1 MKTMLLLTAAVVAA
15 AATAIHADTH
25 HVPPVVDAF
34 SAHSFVS
41 AGSPVTISTR
51 RQLANITND
60 LGGAY
65 VLGADINLSNG
76 TWKPIGTSTRPFT
89 GTLAGNGHKITGLA
103 YADTSSA
110 GSYAGLFAAVKDA
123 TLDGI
128 HLKGV
133 SINGRQYTG
142 ALAGDVQGATTIRNC
157 TAEGV
162 VSNGYG
168 YAGLLVGRVNG
179 SGTTFSN
186 CAATGAVVAASQDA
200 GGLVGG
206 VYGQPATFADCD
218 AQVTVS
224 GTAGNNKGGFIGS
237 VRDGSASA
245 TFTRSTAGG
254 AVIAPGSSASIG
266 GFIGYADKP
275 VSFEDCAALGGV
287 SAPVGQHVG
296 GFVGQVYGKSNDF
309 HRCMSAGATVGKQN
323 VGAFGGYFRGATN
336 SVRECFALGDATAL
350 NGSDAFAG
358 GFAGKIET
366 TTSLSDSYSL
376 GTVRGHQ
383 RVGGFAGGS
392 AAAGT
397 TFARCYAAGVVEC
410 AGIYAGAF
418 AGYLQNAPAFAD
430 CAVLRGDGDAAV
442 HALGTSA
449 AGASAENAA
458 IAEYDA
464 AGMKNAANFS
474 SWLAY
479 RGAGNVAVWSQA
491 DGVTQPHLAWSAP
504 GGSLTV
510 YTSVIGGGEVEGAG
524 EYAPGAAATV
534 SAIPEDGFFVRWTG
548 STPYADPT
556 AQTTTIPLDN
566 HRVAVAQFG
575 KLITT
580 AGELDAVRDDLGES
594 YALGADIDL
603 SNGTWAPIGT
613 SSQPFTGT
621 LIGNGHKITD
631 LRYDNASGSYAGLFA
646 AVKDATLDGIHLEGV
661 SINGRQYTGALAGD
675 VQGATTIHDCSAEGI
690 VSNSYGY
697 AGLLVGRVNGS
708 GTAFS
713 NCAATGAVTSA
724 RADIGGLVGGIDG
737 YAVSFADCDAAVA
750 VSGTTGDSKGGF
762 VGSVKNGDA
771 ASFTRCTASG
781 DVTSG
786 ASYTGG
792 FIGSSQKT
800 ASFVEC
806 AASGKVDG
814 ATQTGGFVGYVSASN
829 VLVRCTAEGMVRGA
843 TQTGGFVG
851 QANGNR
857 SQYVACEA
865 RGPVTGTGG
874 TVGGFVGQIGSAGLR
889 FAECAAF
896 GAVSAPGGSTVGGFV
911 GQVSNSNDL
920 WRCMSA
926 GAVVANQN
934 VGAFGGNFYGAD
946 TTVRECFALGDATAL
961 NVSAAYAGGFAGR
974 IDSRTFLSDSYSLGT
989 VRGRQRVGG
998 FAGHSGNAGT
1008 TFARCYAAGV
1018 VEGAGTYAGAFAGYL
1033 QNAPAFAD
1041 CAVLRGDGDAAVH
1054 ALGTSAAGAS
1064 AENAAIAEYDA
1075 AGMKNAANFSSW
1087 LAYRGAGNVAV
1098 WSQADGVTQPH
1109 LAWSAPGGS
1118 LTVYTSVIGGG
1129 EVEGAGEYAP
1139 GAAATVS
1146 AIPEDGFFVRWT
1158 GSTPYADP
1166 TAQTTTI
1173 PLDNHRVAAVQ
1184 LGKLITT
1191 ADELDAVRDDL
1202 AGFYGLGA
1210 DIDLTGLDWTPL
1222 GNSSAKFT
1230 GTFYGFGHA
1239 VMNLTCTNNP
1249 SNSGSDCRG
1258 LFGRVAGATLD
1269 GIVLTNCDVA
1279 GYQYVGALA
1288 GRIDDGTVIAGCS
1301 ASGKVQASNAYA
1313 GGLVGACD
1321 DGAITIRDS
1330 DSAVETTGGSNVGG
1344 FIGRVNGD
1352 GASTISECRADGFV
1366 SGGGRVG
1373 GFIGNLSAPAVIADC
1388 AARGDVKSTGDNL
1401 GGFIGYLGNAS
1412 ATNANCWA
1420 SGAVWGTGDTCGSFA
1435 GNCPSGTIAT
1445 NCAVSASANG
1455 ARQFCGGS
1463 AALTGCALTDSEVAQ
1478 RSMGWPEVAK
1488 RSNSECLTRI
1498 TTAEQLRAITNHLDG
1513 AYALAADIDL
1523 GGAAWTPIGTA
1534 SSGFTGEFYGNN
1546 HVISNFTVSAA
1557 APCAGLF
1564 GNIAGG
1570 RVEGV
1575 QAFGSVTSTSSH
1587 AGGFAG
1593 RICLRSLVRG
1603 CSFVGSVSGSSTQ
1616 LGGFAGHLSDAP
1628 SVFEC
1633 CAVGAVSTTAD
1644 SGDGYVGGFVG
1655 QQNGGGFIAD
1665 SYARVA
1671 VDAGAAGYAGG
1682 FAGGSTGSKIVRT
1695 YCSGAVTS
1703 KAADYYVGAFGG
1715 NLGANIVT
1723 NSYYDSGATEQLA
1736 AGKPRAASVA
1746 YAGIDAIASADM
1758 TQQASFPAF
1767 AFPDTW
1773 KNGDDTLMPYLLG
1786 FYTFTAKLNSFASW
1800 VKEHGLPA
1808 NSQPGDIVGGLPLAA
1823 RFVFGID
1830 DMASVLSA
1838 DNEPVFCVKFDAGG
1852 APYVQFARNVN
1863 GTPEEVTLEIIATE
1877 NLADWSHA
1885 VPVEVDLDAGVYIP
1899 DVDPVPPKMFF
1910 RWRIRIAGYE

>member
-1 MKTMLLLTAAVVAA
+1 
-15 AATAIHADTH
+15 
-25 HVPPVVDAF
+25 
-34 SAHSFVS
+34 
-41 AGSPVTISTR
+41 
-51 RQLANITND
+51 
-60 LGGAY
+60 
-65 VLGADINLSNG
+65 
-76 TWKPIGTSTRPFT
+76 
-89 GTLAGNGHKITGLA
+89 
-103 YADTSSA
+103 
-110 GSYAGLFAAVKDA
+110 
-123 TLDGI
+123 
-128 HLKGV
+128 
-133 SINGRQYTG
+133 
-142 ALAGDVQGATTIRNC
+142 
-157 TAEGV
+157 
-162 VSNGYG
+162 
-168 YAGLLVGRVNG
+168 
-179 SGTTFSN
+179 
-186 CAATGAVVAASQDA
+186 
-200 GGLVGG
+200 
-206 VYGQPATFADCD
+206 
-218 AQVTVS
+218 
-224 GTAGNNKGGFIGS
+224 
-237 VRDGSASA
+237 
-245 TFTRSTAGG
+245 
-254 AVIAPGSSASIG
+254 
-266 GFIGYADKP
+266 
-275 VSFEDCAALGGV
+275 
-287 SAPVGQHVG
+287 
-296 GFVGQVYGKSNDF
+296 
-309 HRCMSAGATVGKQN
+309 
-323 VGAFGGYFRGATN
+323 
-336 SVRECFALGDATAL
+336 
-350 NGSDAFAG
+350 
-358 GFAGKIET
+358 
-366 TTSLSDSYSL
+366 
-376 GTVRGHQ
+376 
-383 RVGGFAGGS
+383 
-392 AAAGT
+392 
-397 TFARCYAAGVVEC
+397 
-410 AGIYAGAF
+410 F

-464 AGMKNAANFS
+464 AGMKNAANFNA
-474 SWLAY
+474 WLAL
-479 RGAGNVAVWSQA
+479 RADGNVAVWSQA

-504 GGSLTV
+504 GGDLTV
-510 YTSVIGGGEVEGAG
+510 YASVAGGGEVEGAG
-524 EYAPGAAATV
+524 EYAPGATATV
-534 SAIPEDGFFVRWTG
+534 TAI
-548 STPYADPT
+548 
-556 AQTTTIPLDN
+556 
-566 HRVAVAQFG
+566 
-575 KLITT
+575 
-580 AGELDAVRDDLGES
+580 
-594 YALGADIDL
+594 
-603 SNGTWAPIGT
+603 
-613 SSQPFTGT
+613 
-621 LIGNGHKITD
+621 
-631 LRYDNASGSYAGLFA
+631 
-646 AVKDATLDGIHLEGV
+646 
-661 SINGRQYTGALAGD
+661 
-675 VQGATTIHDCSAEGI
+675 
-690 VSNSYGY
+690 
-697 AGLLVGRVNGS
+697 
-708 GTAFS
+708 
-713 NCAATGAVTSA
+713 
-724 RADIGGLVGGIDG
+724 
-737 YAVSFADCDAAVA
+737 
-750 VSGTTGDSKGGF
+750 
-762 VGSVKNGDA
+762 
-771 ASFTRCTASG
+771 
-781 DVTSG
+781 
-786 ASYTGG
+786 
-792 FIGSSQKT
+792 
-800 ASFVEC
+800 
-806 AASGKVDG
+806 
-814 ATQTGGFVGYVSASN
+814 
-829 VLVRCTAEGMVRGA
+829 
-843 TQTGGFVG
+843 
-851 QANGNR
+851 
-857 SQYVACEA
+857 
-865 RGPVTGTGG
+865 
-874 TVGGFVGQIGSAGLR
+874 
-889 FAECAAF
+889 
-896 GAVSAPGGSTVGGFV
+896 
-911 GQVSNSNDL
+911 
-920 WRCMSA
+920 
-926 GAVVANQN
+926 
-934 VGAFGGNFYGAD
+934 
-946 TTVRECFALGDATAL
+946 
-961 NVSAAYAGGFAGR
+961 
-974 IDSRTFLSDSYSLGT
+974 SD
-989 VRGRQRVGG
+989 
-998 FAGHSGNAGT
+998 
-1008 TFARCYAAGV
+1008 
-1018 VEGAGTYAGAFAGYL
+1018 
-1033 QNAPAFAD
+1033 
-1041 CAVLRGDGDAAVH
+1041 
-1054 ALGTSAAGAS
+1054 
-1064 AENAAIAEYDA
+1064 
-1075 AGMKNAANFSSW
+1075 
-1087 LAYRGAGNVAV
+1087 
-1098 WSQADGVTQPH
+1098 
-1109 LAWSAPGGS
+1109 
-1118 LTVYTSVIGGG
+1118 
-1129 EVEGAGEYAP
+1129 
-1139 GAAATVS
+1139 
-1146 AIPEDGFFVRWT
+1146 DGFFVRWT